1 MSNDRQPRSVFPLS
15 RKTWI
20 PPRQS
25 PPRGQRKHVEPGCSV
40 RGPGKWTSFG
50 ASSLDQLGLF
60 CFLNT
65 HRCSG
70 SILYFFYF
78 FIFFSPTRPPLSLS
92 LTSSTIRVRPPYSSH
107 RIYHSIF
114 FFFSF
119 SLPLSLPMSRAAI
132 IDRSAVSQVVILTA
146 ALKHTYYYYIT
157 RPCAYMFSL
166 YIYIHVYILLLLL
179 SFAYI
184 YI

>member
-1 MSNDRQPRSVFPLS
+1 MDKLWRFVVGPTGSVLFSEHPPLLRQY
-15 RKTWI
+15 
-20 PPRQS
+20 
-25 PPRGQRKHVEPGCSV
+25 
-40 RGPGKWTSFG
+40 
-50 ASSLDQLGLF
+50 SLF
-60 CFLNT
+60 FL
-65 HRCSG
+65 
-70 SILYFFYF
+70 FFYF
-78 FIFFSPTRPPLSLS
+78 FLPDPPPPLSLS